1 MSTSCIEPRGS
12 TLSPENP
19 CRWALTGSSFSLLMP
34 ILSKSDVKMMLV
46 ELSLSTRTLCTDLL
60 AMTALITSGSSWG
73 CWQPSMLESEKVM
86 VVSSQGSLDTTC
98 ISSVSPNLMLR
109 R

>member
-1 MSTSCIEPRGS
+1 MSTSCIDPRDS

-19 CRWALTGSSFSLLMP
+19 RRCALTSSSFSFPMP
-34 ILSKSDVKMMLV
+34 ILSKADSKMMSA
-46 ELSLSTRTLCTDLL
+46 ELLLSTRTLCTILL
-60 AMTALITSGSSWG
+60 ATTALITSESSWG

-86 VVSSQGSLDTTC
+86 VVSSRVSLDMAC
-98 ISSVSPNLMLR
+98 IFSVSPNLMPR